1 MEVGKGENMPELRNN
16 KDGIAFIIGA
26 TLIVITAIICVTFYN
41 YFQTLAIKSNIESAI
56 VKGIDP
62 VAVKCAYSSSDSVCV
77 AYAVA
82 HGQGNTPK
90 K

>member
-1 MEVGKGENMPELRNN
+1 MPELRNN
-16 KDGIAFIIGA
+16 RDGLAFIIGA
-26 TLIVITAIICVTFYN
+26 TMVIITAFVCTTFYN
-41 YFQTLAIKSNIESAI
+41 YHQTISMKSNIESAI

-62 VAVKCAYSSSDSVCV
+62 VAVKCAYSSNDTVCV

-82 HGQGNTPK
+82 HGQGTPAK